1 MPCSVAALAR
11 TGHLDDGAKELQAA
25 LRIDPEDSM
34 ALAEAGVVAALRG
47 RSAEAL
53 ATLRKAVAAGYCPQI
68 LARQPEL
75 ASLRESPE
83 FQSIVAAPRKAA
95 GS

>member
-1 MPCSVAALAR
+1 VLGGALAR
-11 TGHLDDGAKELQAA
+11 TGHLDDGAKELQTA
-25 LRIDPEDSM
+25 LKLDPDDSM
-34 ALAEAGVVAALRG
+34 ALAEAGLVAALRG

-53 ATLRKAVAAGYCPQI
+53 DTLRKAVAAGYCPEI

-75 ASLRESPE
+75 ASLRETPE
-83 FQSIVAAPRKAA
+83 FRSIVAAPRKAA